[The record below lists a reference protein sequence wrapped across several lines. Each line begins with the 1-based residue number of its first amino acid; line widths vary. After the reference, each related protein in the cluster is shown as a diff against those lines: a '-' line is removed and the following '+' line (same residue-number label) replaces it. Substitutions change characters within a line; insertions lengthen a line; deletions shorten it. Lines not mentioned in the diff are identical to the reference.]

1 MNKCSNPDHPH
12 CTAWVMPGAD
22 ACVNGHAQDVV
33 AGAVADTGAGAVT
46 DTVAGAVAEI
56 VAGAGRSTV
65 ESTAAP
71 RAARLETQA
80 PVASLADNS
89 FDMITALR
97 QRRDDAPAG
106 IHPRHP
112 ATRRPHLRVSGFD
125 PRASGG
131 RQSIK
136 LELRALSPG
145 VTSQLHMTL
154 ESDLFAHGSE
164 RHTFARSV
172 DGDWRPVFVEFS
184 SRGLEHGQYR
194 IDVELRSE
202 EPDGDRA
209 PRAPRTWVCTLMI
222 LVPRLDATLTDIHQT
237 FLATHK
243 NVRVM
248 ADDAGIARVNAPG
261 GASMNIDVTARN
273 ASIAQL
279 DLHEPSGKVDHSMGT
294 IAWDEDLIEIA
305 ARRSEPHSFAA
316 NAASLVDA
324 APDTGAP
331 RHVRLFALDE
341 CVLGRWEDGAPES
354 DVLLSHYGPNGQDKG
369 GLTRRLSAR
378 HAVIRR
384 GSRGFEIEDV
394 SRYGIL
400 LDGVW
405 PGKYQPIPLR
415 LGMRIEFTASIKGV
429 VVLEVGALL
438 PNGVILHRVDQGAG
452 AECLYLMDPERHP
465 GFPVPAHPCAPRSC
479 AMPMLFHRDGG
490 FWHLDVSTGRET
502 SLGPATLVDRLAR
515 FGRHMRFAGTPYPE
529 DKAVRTVERRRERV
543 KA

>member
-1 MNKCSNPDHPH
+1 
-12 CTAWVMPGAD
+12 MPGAD
-22 ACVNGHAQDVV
+22 SCVHGHVQPLAESVAAP
-33 AGAVADTGAGAVT
+33 AGAPVQIAPL
-46 DTVAGAVAEI
+46 
-56 VAGAGRSTV
+56 
-65 ESTAAP
+65 AA
-71 RAARLETQA
+71 
-80 PVASLADNS
+80 NS
-89 FDMITALR
+89 FEMITALR

-112 ATRRPHLRVSGFD
+112 AARRPHLRISGFD
-125 PRASGG
+125 PRAAGG

-136 LELRALSPG
+136 LELRSLSPNAAG
-145 VTSQLHMTL
+145 QLQMTL
-154 ESDLFAHGSE
+154 ESDLFAHGNE

-202 EPDGDRA
+202 EPDDDPHGR
-209 PRAPRTWVCTLMI
+209 RAPRTWVCTLMI

-248 ADDAGIARVNAPG
+248 ADDAGIARVHAPG

-273 ASIAQL
+273 ASIAQVNL
-279 DLHEPSGKVDHSMGT
+279 DEPTGKVDHSIGT

-316 NAASLVDA
+316 TAASLVDA
-324 APDTGAP
+324 APDAGSP
-331 RHVRLFALDE
+331 RHVRLFALEE
-341 CVLGRWEDGAPES
+341 CVLGRWEDAAPEC
-354 DVLLSHYGPNGQDKG
+354 DVMLAHYGDNGQDKA

-384 GSRGFEIEDV
+384 GSRGYEIEDV

-405 PGKYQPIPLR
+405 PGKHQPIPLR
-415 LGMRIEFTASIKGV
+415 LGMRIELSASIKGV
-429 VVLEVGALL
+429 VVMEVGALL
-438 PNGVILHRVDQGAG
+438 PNGVILNRIDGGAG
-452 AECLYLMDPERHP
+452 AESIYLMAPERHP
-465 GFPVPAHPCAPRSC
+465 GFPLPHYPCAPRAC
-479 AMPMLFHRDGG
+479 AMPVLFHRDGG

-502 SLGPATLVDRLAR
+502 SLGPATLVDRLSR
-515 FGRHMRFAGTPYPE
+515 FGRHLRFSGTPYPE
-529 DKAVRTVERRRERV
+529 DKAVRTTERRRDL
-543 KA
+543 AQA

>member
-1 MNKCSNPDHPH
+1 MNKCRNPDHPH
-12 CTAWVMPGAD
+12 CTVWVMPGED
-22 ACVNGHAQDVV
+22 SCVHGHAQ
-33 AGAVADTGAGAVT
+33 
-46 DTVAGAVAEI
+46 
-56 VAGAGRSTV
+56 
-65 ESTAAP
+65 
-71 RAARLETQA
+71 
-80 PVASLADNS
+80 PVASAAAPLPVKPTLDNP
-89 FDMITALR
+89 FEMLTALR
-97 QRRDDAPAG
+97 QRREDTPAG
-106 IHPRHP
+106 IHPRLP
-112 ATRRPHLRVSGFD
+112 AARRPHLRISGFD

-136 LELRALSPG
+136 IDLRGLTPSAA
-145 VTSQLHMTL
+145 TQMQMTL

-194 IDVELRSE
+194 IDVELRSDE
-202 EPDGDRA
+202 

-222 LVPRLDATLTDIHQT
+222 LVPRLDASLTDIHQT

-273 ASIAQL
+273 ASIAQVNF
-279 DLHEPSGKVDHSMGT
+279 DEPTGKVDHSIGT

-305 ARRSEPHSFAA
+305 ARRNEPHAFAA
-316 NAASLVDA
+316 ASASLVDA
-324 APDTGAP
+324 APDHGAP

-341 CVLGRWEDGAPES
+341 CIFGRWETVAPEA
-354 DVLLSHYGPNGQDKG
+354 DVLLSHYGDNGQDKA

-384 GSRGFEIEDV
+384 GSRGYEIEDV

-405 PGKYQPIPLR
+405 PGKHQPIPLR
-415 LGMRIEFTASIKGV
+415 LGMRIELSASIKGIV
-429 VVLEVGALL
+429 VMEVGALL
-438 PNGVILHRVDQGAG
+438 PNGVILHRIDQGAG
-452 AECLYLMDPERHP
+452 AECLYLMEPDRHP
-465 GFPVPAHPCAPRSC
+465 GFPVADYPCAPRAC
-479 AMPMLFHRDGG
+479 AMPVLFHRDGG
-490 FWHLDVSTGRET
+490 FWHLDVHTGRET
-502 SLGPATLVDRLAR
+502 SLSPATLVDRLTR
-515 FGRHMRFAGTPYPE
+515 FGSHMRFAGTPYPE
-529 DKAVRTVERRRERV
+529 DQSVRATERRREPARV
-543 KA
+543 

>member
-1 MNKCSNPDHPH
+1 MNKCNNPDHPH

-22 ACVNGHAQDVV
+22 SCVNGHA
-33 AGAVADTGAGAVT
+33 APA
-46 DTVAGAVAEI
+46 
-56 VAGAGRSTV
+56 
-65 ESTAAP
+65 AAP
-71 RAARLETQA
+71 A
-80 PVASLADNS
+80 PVAPLAGNS
-89 FDMITALR
+89 FEMITALR

-136 LELRALSPG
+136 LELRALSPATAAG
-145 VTSQLHMTL
+145 DAAQLHMTL
-154 ESDLFAHGSE
+154 ASDLFAHGSE

-202 EPDGDRA
+202 EPG

-243 NVRVM
+243 NVRVV

-273 ASIAQL
+273 ASIAHL

-305 ARRSEPHSFAA
+305 VRRHEPHSFAA
-316 NAASLVDA
+316 TTASLVDA

-341 CVLGRWEDGAPES
+341 CTLGRWEDGVPES
-354 DVLLSHYGPNGQDKG
+354 DVLLSHYGINGQDKG

-405 PGKYQPIPLR
+405 PGKHQPIPLR
-415 LGMRIEFTASIKGV
+415 LGMRIELTASIKGV

-438 PNGVILHRVDQGAG
+438 PNGVILHRVDHGAG
-452 AECLYLMDPERHP
+452 AECLYLMEPERHP
-465 GFPVPAHPCAPRSC
+465 GFPVAAHPCAPRAC

-502 SLGPATLVDRLAR
+502 SLGPATLVDRLSR
-515 FGRHMRFAGTPYPE
+515 FGRHMRFAGAAYPE
-529 DKAVRTVERRRERV
+529 DKSVRSTERRRERV

>member
-12 CTAWVMPGAD
+12 CTVWVMPGAD
-22 ACVNGHAQDVV
+22 SCVHGHAQLEP
-33 AGAVADTGAGAVT
+33 AAPAAVAPPATLAG
-46 DTVAGAVAEI
+46 
-56 VAGAGRSTV
+56 
-65 ESTAAP
+65 
-71 RAARLETQA
+71 
-80 PVASLADNS
+80 NS
-89 FDMITALR
+89 FEMITALR
-97 QRRDDAPAG
+97 QRRDETPAG

-125 PRASGG
+125 PRAAGG

-136 LELRALSPG
+136 LELRALGSH
-145 VTSQLHMTL
+145 TAHLQMNLK
-154 ESDLFAHGSE
+154 SDLFAHGSE

-172 DGDWRPVFVEFS
+172 EGDWRPVFVEFS

-202 EPDGDRA
+202 EEDE
-209 PRAPRTWVCTLMI
+209 RAPRTWVCTLMI
-222 LVPRLDATLTDIHQT
+222 LVPRLDASLTDIHQT

-248 ADDAGIARVNAPG
+248 ADDAGIARVHAPG

-273 ASIAQL
+273 ASIAHVNL
-279 DLHEPSGKVDHSMGT
+279 DEPSGKVDHSIGT

-305 ARRSEPHSFAA
+305 ARRSEPHAFAA
-316 NAASLVDA
+316 TAASLVDA

-331 RHVRLFALDE
+331 RHVRLFAMDE
-341 CVLGRWEDGAPES
+341 CVLGRWEDTAPEA
-354 DVLLSHYGPNGQDKG
+354 DVLLSHYGMNGQDKG

-378 HAVIRR
+378 HAIIRR
-384 GSRGFEIEDV
+384 GSRGYEIEDV

-405 PGKYQPIPLR
+405 PGKHQAIPLR
-415 LGMRIEFTASIKGV
+415 LGMRIELSASIKGIV
-429 VVLEVGALL
+429 IFEVGALL
-438 PNGVILHRVDQGAG
+438 PNGIILHRVDQGAG
-452 AECLYLMDPERHP
+452 AEALYLMDPERHP

-479 AMPMLFHRDGG
+479 AMPLLFHRDGG
-490 FWHLDVSTGRET
+490 FWHLDVATGRET
-502 SLGPATLVDRLAR
+502 SLGPATLVDRLQR

-529 DKAVRTVERRRERV
+529 DHAVKPAHASERRRDPVR
-543 KA
+543 A

>member
-22 ACVNGHAQDVV
+22 SCVYGHVQD
-33 AGAVADTGAGAVT
+33 AVEPPQQ
-46 DTVAGAVAEI
+46 AEQ
-56 VAGAGRSTV
+56 
-65 ESTAAP
+65 P
-71 RAARLETQA
+71 KQA
-80 PVASLADNS
+80 PVAAPAPMVLGDNS
-89 FDMITALR
+89 FEMLTAMR

-112 ATRRPHLRVSGFD
+112 GTRRPHLRISGFD

-136 LELRALSPG
+136 LELRNLAP
-145 VTSQLHMTL
+145 TAATQLHMTL
-154 ESDLFAHGSE
+154 ASDLFPHGSE
-164 RHTFARSV
+164 RHTFVRCM

-194 IDVELRSE
+194 VDVALRGDATD
-202 EPDGDRA
+202 DGPHA
-209 PRAPRTWVCTLMI
+209 HARAPRTWVCTLMI
-222 LVPRLDATLTDIHQT
+222 LVPRLDASLTDIHQT

-261 GASMNIDVTARN
+261 SASMNIDVTARN
-273 ASIAQL
+273 ASIAQVTL
-279 DLHEPSGKVDHSMGT
+279 DEPTGKVDHSIGT

-305 ARRSEPHSFAA
+305 ARRSEPHAFAA
-316 NAASLVDA
+316 TTASLVDA
-324 APDTGAP
+324 APDHGAP
-331 RHVRLFALDE
+331 RHVRLFAMEE
-341 CVLGRWEDGAPES
+341 CVLGRWEDTTAEA
-354 DVLLSHYGPNGQDKG
+354 DVLLSHYGRNGQEGGQDKG

-384 GSRGFEIEDV
+384 GSRGYEIEDV

-415 LGMRIEFTASIKGV
+415 LGMRIELSASIRGIV
-429 VVLEVGALL
+429 VMEVGALL
-438 PNGVILHRVDQGAG
+438 PNGVILNRVDQGAG
-452 AECLYLMDPERHP
+452 AECIYLMEPERHP
-465 GFPVPAHPCAPRSC
+465 GFPMADYPCAPRAC
-479 AMPMLFHRDGG
+479 AMPVLFHRDGG
-490 FWHLDVSTGRET
+490 FWHLDTSTGRET

-515 FGRHMRFAGTPYPE
+515 FGRHLRFAGTPYPE
-529 DKAVRTVERRRERV
+529 DKSVRTGERRRELAR
-543 KA
+543 A

>member
-1 MNKCSNPDHPH
+1 VH
-12 CTAWVMPGAD
+12 
-22 ACVNGHAQDVV
+22 GHAQ
-33 AGAVADTGAGAVT
+33 A
-46 DTVAGAVAEI
+46 
-56 VAGAGRSTV
+56 V
-65 ESTAAP
+65 ESAAVES
-71 RAARLETQA
+71 AAIESAAAELA
-80 PVASLADNS
+80 PVAKSAAPLLGANS
-89 FDMITALR
+89 FDMLTALR
-97 QRRDDAPAG
+97 QRRDETPVG

-112 ATRRPHLRVSGFD
+112 GARRPHLRISGFD
-125 PRASGG
+125 PRAAGG

-136 LELRALSPG
+136 LELRALTAS
-145 VTSQLHMTL
+145 TATQLQMNL
-154 ESDLFAHGSE
+154 KSDLFAHGSE

-172 DGDWRPVFVEFS
+172 EGDWRPVFVEFS

-202 EPDGDRA
+202 EPQDEHA
-209 PRAPRTWVCTLMI
+209 SRAPRTWVCTLMI
-222 LVPRLDATLTDIHQT
+222 LVPRLDASLTDIHQT

-248 ADDAGIARVNAPG
+248 ADDAGIARVHAPG

-273 ASIAQL
+273 ASIAQVNL
-279 DLHEPSGKVDHSMGT
+279 DEPSGKVDHSIGT

-305 ARRSEPHSFAA
+305 ARRHEPHSFAA
-316 NAASLVDA
+316 TAASLVDA

-331 RHVRLFALDE
+331 RHVRLFAMEE
-341 CVLGRWEDGAPES
+341 CVFGRWEDTAPEA
-354 DVLLSHYGPNGQDKG
+354 DVLLSHYGSSEQNRGQDKG

-384 GSRGFEIEDV
+384 GSRGYEIEDV

-405 PGKYQPIPLR
+405 PGKHQAIPLR
-415 LGMRIEFTASIKGV
+415 LGMRIELSASIRGIV
-429 VVLEVGALL
+429 VFEVGALL

-452 AECLYLMDPERHP
+452 AEALYLMDPERHP
-465 GFPVPAHPCAPRSC
+465 GFPVAPHPCAPRAC

-502 SLGPATLVDRLAR
+502 SLGPATLVDRLQR

-529 DKAVRTVERRRERV
+529 DQSVKAPQAAERRRHPVR
-543 KA
+543 A

>member
-12 CTAWVMPGAD
+12 CTVWVMPGAD
-22 ACVNGHAQDVV
+22 SCVHGHAQVNAQV
-33 AGAVADTGAGAVT
+33 PVQLA
-46 DTVAGAVAEI
+46 
-56 VAGAGRSTV
+56 
-65 ESTAAP
+65 AAP
-71 RAARLETQA
+71 V

-89 FDMITALR
+89 FEMITALR
-97 QRRDDAPAG
+97 QRRDDAPSG
-106 IHPRHP
+106 IHPRAP
-112 ATRRPHLRVSGFD
+112 AVRRPHLRISGFD

-136 LELRALSPG
+136 LELRALSPAA
-145 VTSQLHMTL
+145 TAQLHMTL
-154 ESDLFAHGSE
+154 ASDLFAHGSE

-194 IDVELRSE
+194 IDVEMRSD
-202 EPDGDRA
+202 EPDA
-209 PRAPRTWVCTLMI
+209 RAPRTWVCTLMI

-248 ADDAGIARVNAPG
+248 ADDAGIARVSAQG

-279 DLHEPSGKVDHSMGT
+279 DLSEASGKVDHSIGT

-305 ARRSEPHSFAA
+305 TRRSEPHAFAA
-316 NAASLVDA
+316 TSASLVNA

-341 CVLGRWEDGAPES
+341 CVLGRWEDAAPEA
-354 DVLLSHYGPNGQDKG
+354 DVMLSHYGDNGQDKG

-384 GSRGFEIEDV
+384 GSRGYEIEDV

-405 PGKYQPIPLR
+405 PGKHQPIPLR
-415 LGMRIEFTASIKGV
+415 VGMRIELTASIKGV
-429 VVLEVGALL
+429 VVMEVGALL
-438 PNGVILHRVDQGAG
+438 PNGVILHRIDSGAG
-452 AECLYLMDPERHP
+452 AECLYLMEPERHP
-465 GFPVPAHPCAPRSC
+465 GFPMVHYPCAPRAC
-479 AMPMLFHRDGG
+479 AMPVLFHRDGG
-490 FWHLDVSTGRET
+490 FWHMDVATGRET
-502 SLGPATLVDRLAR
+502 SLGPATQVDRLSR
-515 FGRHMRFAGTPYPE
+515 FGRHMRFAGKPYPE
-529 DKAVRTVERRRERV
+529 DSAVRTTERRREPAR
-543 KA
+543 A

>member
-1 MNKCSNPDHPH
+1 MNKCRNPDHPH
-12 CTAWVMPGAD
+12 CTVWVMPGAD
-22 ACVNGHAQDVV
+22 SCVHGHLQPVPA
-33 AGAVADTGAGAVT
+33 A
-46 DTVAGAVAEI
+46 AESAPATAPI
-56 VAGAGRSTV
+56 
-65 ESTAAP
+65 AAP
-71 RAARLETQA
+71 V
-80 PVASLADNS
+80 PVAPLAANS
-89 FDMITALR
+89 FEMITALR

-112 ATRRPHLRVSGFD
+112 GARRPHLRISGFD

-136 LELRALSPG
+136 LDLRALSPG
-145 VTSQLHMTL
+145 AATQLQMTL
-154 ESDLFAHGSE
+154 ESDLFPHGSE
-164 RHTFARSV
+164 RHTFVRSV

-194 IDVELRSE
+194 IDVELRSDDVE
-202 EPDGDRA
+202 T
-209 PRAPRTWVCTLMI
+209 RAPRTWVCTLMI
-222 LVPRLDATLTDIHQT
+222 LVPRLDASLTDIHQT

-261 GASMNIDVTARN
+261 SASMNIDVTARN
-273 ASIAQL
+273 ASVAHVNL
-279 DLHEPSGKVDHSMGT
+279 DEPAGKIDHSIGT

-305 ARRSEPHSFAA
+305 ARRSEPHSFPAT
-316 NAASLVDA
+316 AASLVNA

-341 CVLGRWEDGAPES
+341 CVLGRWEDLAPEC
-354 DVLLSHYGPNGQDKG
+354 DVMLSHYGRNGQEGGQDKA

-384 GSRGFEIEDV
+384 GARGYEIEDV

-405 PGKYQPIPLR
+405 PGKNQPIPLR
-415 LGMRIEFTASIKGV
+415 LGMRIECTASIKGV

-438 PNGVILHRVDQGAG
+438 PNGVILNRIDQGSG
-452 AECLYLMDPERHP
+452 AECVYLMAPECHP
-465 GFPVPAHPCAPRSC
+465 GFPLPHYPCAPRAC
-479 AMPMLFHRDGG
+479 AMPVLFHRDGG

-502 SLGPATLVDRLAR
+502 SLGPATLVDRLSR
-515 FGRHMRFAGTPYPE
+515 FGRHLRFAGTPYPE
-529 DKAVRTVERRRERV
+529 DKAVRTTERRRELLR
-543 KA
+543 A

>member
-1 MNKCSNPDHPH
+1 MPSLDHPFE
-12 CTAWVMPGAD
+12 M
-22 ACVNGHAQDVV
+22 
-33 AGAVADTGAGAVT
+33 
-46 DTVAGAVAEI
+46 
-56 VAGAGRSTV
+56 
-65 ESTAAP
+65 
-71 RAARLETQA
+71 L
-80 PVASLADNS
+80 
-89 FDMITALR
+89 TALR

-106 IHPRHP
+106 IHPRTP
-112 ATRRPHLRVSGFD
+112 AARRPHLRISGFD

-136 LELRALSPG
+136 IELRGLTPNTA
-145 VTSQLHMTL
+145 TQMQMTL
-154 ESDLFAHGSE
+154 ESDLFAHASE
-164 RHTFARSV
+164 RHTFAHTV

-202 EPDGDRA
+202 EDGQ
-209 PRAPRTWVCTLMI
+209 PQHGRAPRTWVCTLMI
-222 LVPRLDATLTDIHQT
+222 LVPRLDASLTDIHQT

-273 ASIAQL
+273 ASIA
-279 DLHEPSGKVDHSMGT
+279 HVNFETPSGKVDHSIGT

-305 ARRSEPHSFAA
+305 ARRNEPHAFAA
-316 NAASLVDA
+316 TAASLVDA
-324 APDTGAP
+324 APDHGAP

-341 CVLGRWEDGAPES
+341 CIFGRWETVAPES
-354 DVLLSHYGPNGQDKG
+354 DVLLAHYGDNGQDKA

-384 GSRGFEIEDV
+384 GSRGYEIEDV

-405 PGKYQPIPLR
+405 PGKHQPIPLR
-415 LGMRIEFTASIKGV
+415 LGMRIELSASIKGIV
-429 VVLEVGALL
+429 VMEVGAIL
-438 PNGVILHRVDQGAG
+438 PNGVVLHRIDQGAG

-465 GFPVPAHPCAPRSC
+465 GFPVPDYPCAPRAC
-479 AMPMLFHRDGG
+479 AMPVLFHRDGG
-490 FWHLDVSTGRET
+490 FWHLDVNTGRET
-502 SLGPATLVDRLAR
+502 SLGPATLVDRLTR
-515 FGRHMRFAGTPYPE
+515 FGRHTRFAGSPYPE
-529 DKAVRTVERRRERV
+529 DQSVRTTERRREPARL
-543 KA
+543 

>member
-12 CTAWVMPGAD
+12 CTVWVMPGAD
-22 ACVNGHAQDVV
+22 SCAHGHVQPKA
-33 AGAVADTGAGAVT
+33 AA
-46 DTVAGAVAEI
+46 
-56 VAGAGRSTV
+56 
-65 ESTAAP
+65 AAP
-71 RAARLETQA
+71 TQA
-80 PVASLADNS
+80 SPLAGNS
-89 FDMITALR
+89 FEMITALR

-112 ATRRPHLRVSGFD
+112 ATRRPHLRISGFD
-125 PRASGG
+125 PRAAGG

-136 LELRALSPG
+136 LELRALAPSAASAL
-145 VTSQLHMTL
+145 TMTL
-154 ESDLFAHGSE
+154 ASDLFAHGSE

-194 IDVELRSE
+194 IEVELRSE
-202 EPDGDRA
+202 EPDD
-209 PRAPRTWVCTLMI
+209 RAPRTWVCTLMI

-248 ADDAGIARVNAPG
+248 ADDAGIARVHAPG

-273 ASIAQL
+273 ASIAHL
-279 DLHEPSGKVDHSMGT
+279 DLDEPTGKVDHSIGT

-316 NAASLVDA
+316 TSASLVDA

-341 CVLGRWEDGAPES
+341 CVLGRWEDAAPEC
-354 DVLLSHYGPNGQDKG
+354 DAMLSHYGNNGQDKG

-384 GSRGFEIEDV
+384 GSRGYEIEDV

-405 PGKYQPIPLR
+405 PGKHQPIPLR
-415 LGMRIEFTASIKGV
+415 LGMRIELSASIKGI

-438 PNGVILHRVDQGAG
+438 PNGVILHRIDQGAG

-490 FWHLDVSTGRET
+490 FWHLDVATGRET
-502 SLGPATLVDRLAR
+502 SLGPATLVDRLQR

-529 DKAVRTVERRRERV
+529 DQAVRVTERRKSLVR
-543 KA
+543 A

>member
-1 MNKCSNPDHPH
+1 MNKCRNPDHPH
-12 CTAWVMPGAD
+12 CTVWVMPGAD
-22 ACVNGHAQDVV
+22 SCVHGHAQP
-33 AGAVADTGAGAVT
+33 
-46 DTVAGAVAEI
+46 AEQ
-56 VAGAGRSTV
+56 APAS
-65 ESTAAP
+65 STAA
-71 RAARLETQA
+71 AVAVA
-80 PVASLADNS
+80 PLAENS
-89 FDMITALR
+89 FEMLTALR

-112 ATRRPHLRVSGFD
+112 AARRPHLRISGFD

-136 LELRALSPG
+136 LELRALAPAAA
-145 VTSQLHMTL
+145 SQMVMTL

-194 IDVELRSE
+194 IDVELRSD
-202 EPDGDRA
+202 EPGA
-209 PRAPRTWVCTLMI
+209 RAPRTWVCTLMI
-222 LVPRLDATLTDIHQT
+222 LVPRLDATLTDIHHT

-248 ADDAGIARVNAPG
+248 ADDAGIARVHAQG

-279 DLHEPSGKVDHSMGT
+279 NLDEPGGKVDHSIGT

-305 ARRSEPHSFAA
+305 TRRHEPHSFAA
-316 NAASLVDA
+316 SAASLVDA
-324 APDTGAP
+324 APDTGSP
-331 RHVRLFALDE
+331 RQVRLFALEE
-341 CVLGRWEDGAPES
+341 CLLGRWEDAAPEA
-354 DVLLSHYGPNGQDKG
+354 DVLLSHYGDNGQDKG

-384 GSRGFEIEDV
+384 GSRGYEIEDV

-405 PGKYQPIPLR
+405 PGKHQPIPLR
-415 LGMRIEFTASIKGV
+415 LGMRIELTASIKGV
-429 VVLEVGALL
+429 VVMEVGALL

-452 AECLYLMDPERHP
+452 AECLYLMEPERHP
-465 GFPVPAHPCAPRSC
+465 GFPMPHYPCAPRAC
-479 AMPMLFHRDGG
+479 AMPVMFHRDGG

-502 SLGPATLVDRLAR
+502 SLGPATLVDRLSR

-529 DKAVRTVERRRERV
+529 DGAVRATERRRERV

>member
-1 MNKCSNPDHPH
+1 MNKCRNPDHPH
-12 CTAWVMPGAD
+12 CTVWVMPGED
-22 ACVNGHAQDVV
+22 SCVHGHAQPL
-33 AGAVADTGAGAVT
+33 AMAAAA
-46 DTVAGAVAEI
+46 A
-56 VAGAGRSTV
+56 
-65 ESTAAP
+65 AAP
-71 RAARLETQA
+71 A
-80 PVASLADNS
+80 PVLPTLDNP
-89 FDMITALR
+89 FEMLTALR
-97 QRRDDAPAG
+97 QRREESPAG

-112 ATRRPHLRVSGFD
+112 VARRPHLRISGFD

-136 LELRALSPG
+136 IDLRGLTPG
-145 VTSQLHMTL
+145 IAPQMHMTL
-154 ESDLFAHGSE
+154 ESELFAHGSE

-194 IDVELRSE
+194 IDVELRSD
-202 EPDGDRA
+202 EPRS
-209 PRAPRTWVCTLMI
+209 PRTWVCTLMI
-222 LVPRLDATLTDIHQT
+222 LVPRLDASLTDIHQT

-273 ASIAQL
+273 ASIAHVHF
-279 DLHEPSGKVDHSMGT
+279 DEPTGKVDHSIGT

-305 ARRSEPHSFAA
+305 ARRNEPHAFAA
-316 NAASLVDA
+316 AAASLVDA
-324 APDTGAP
+324 APDHGAP

-341 CVLGRWEDGAPES
+341 CVFGRWETVAPEA
-354 DVLLSHYGPNGQDKG
+354 DVLLSHYGDNGQDKA

-384 GSRGFEIEDV
+384 GSRGYEIEDV

-405 PGKYQPIPLR
+405 PGKHQPIPLR
-415 LGMRIEFTASIKGV
+415 LGMRIELSASIKGV
-429 VVLEVGALL
+429 VVMEVGALL
-438 PNGVILHRVDQGAG
+438 PNGVILHRIDQGAG
-452 AECLYLMDPERHP
+452 AECLYLMEPDRHP
-465 GFPVPAHPCAPRSC
+465 GFPVSDYPCAPRAC
-479 AMPMLFHRDGG
+479 AMPVLFHRDGG
-490 FWHLDVSTGRET
+490 FWHLDVHTGRET
-502 SLGPATLVDRLAR
+502 SLGPATLVDRLTR

-529 DKAVRTVERRRERV
+529 DQSVRATERRREPARV
-543 KA
+543 

>member
-1 MNKCSNPDHPH
+1 MHKCSNPDHPH

-22 ACVNGHAQDVV
+22 TCVNGHAQE
-33 AGAVADTGAGAVT
+33 AIST
-46 DTVAGAVAEI
+46 TVA
-56 VAGAGRSTV
+56 
-65 ESTAAP
+65 AP
-71 RAARLETQA
+71 VQA
-80 PVASLADNS
+80 QVPVASLADNS
-89 FDMITALR
+89 FEMITALR

-136 LELRALSPG
+136 LELRALSAG
-145 VTSQLHMTL
+145 ATSQLNMTL
-154 ESDLFAHGSE
+154 DSDLFAHGSE
-164 RHTFARSV
+164 RHTFARTV

-202 EPDGDRA
+202 EPGE
-209 PRAPRTWVCTLMI
+209 RAPRTWVCTLMI

-273 ASIAQL
+273 SSIAQL

-305 ARRSEPHSFAA
+305 ARRSEPHAFAA
-316 NAASLVDA
+316 SAASLVDA

-341 CVLGRWEDGAPES
+341 CVLGRWEDAAPES
-354 DVLLSHYGPNGQDKG
+354 DVLLSHYGTNGQDKG

-384 GSRGFEIEDV
+384 GSRGYEIEDV

-405 PGKYQPIPLR
+405 PGKHQPIPLR

-452 AECLYLMDPERHP
+452 AECLYLMEPERHP

-502 SLGPATLVDRLAR
+502 SLGPATLVDRLSR
-515 FGRHMRFAGTPYPE
+515 FGRHMRFAGEPYPE
-529 DKAVRTVERRRERV
+529 DKAVRTQERRRERV